1 MDGASVLVV
10 DDEPLNRALMRAALG
25 ATFRVV
31 EAENGAAALEAIGCE
46 SIDLVLLDIMMP
58 RMDGYEV
65 CRRIK
70 EGATEGF
77 LPVLLVSALGEQA
90 DRNRGLEAGAD
101 DFVSKPFD
109 RRELL
114 LRTRAFLR
122 LREQDRLI
130 RKQLQDLARLQ
141 TAKDDLVSL
150 LVHDLRSPLSG
161 VIAYLQLLQDEVTG
175 RAASDVKMALQSAD
189 AALGRLEEALQVR
202 LLEEG
207 SLLVRREPVTLPSM
221 VSETVVPMEAMARRK
236 GVLLAR
242 SVEGDTVA
250 RLDGKLVRR
259 SMENLLTNALK
270 YTPKGGDV
278 SLAVR
283 ADESE
288 VAIDVA
294 DRGPGIPDDLKGSLF
309 EKFGSVEVKRGG
321 ARKGFGL
328 GLYLVKLVAQ
338 GHGGAVSVVD
348 RPGGG
353 SIFRMRLAAA

>member
-10 DDEPLNRALMRAALG
+10 DDEPLNRSLMRAALG
-25 ATFRVV
+25 PTCRVI
-31 EAENGAAALEAIGCE
+31 EAESGPQALELIATE
-46 SIDLVLLDIMMP
+46 TVDLVLLDIMMP

-70 EGATEGF
+70 SGPQESF

-101 DFVSKPFD
+101 DFVGKPFD

-122 LREQDRLI
+122 LRDQDKLI
-130 RKQLQDLARLQ
+130 RKQLADLARLQ
-141 TAKDDLVSL
+141 AAKDDLVAL
-150 LVHDLRSPLSG
+150 LVHDLRSPLAG
-161 VIAYLQLLQDEVTG
+161 VVAYLQLLQDDVTG
-175 RAASDVKMALQSAD
+175 RSASDVKMALQSAD
-189 AALGRLEEALQVR
+189 AMLGRLEEALQVR

-207 SLLVRREPVTLPSM
+207 RLDVRRESVTLPSM
-221 VSETVVPMEAMARRK
+221 VSETVVPMEAVARRK
-236 GVLLAR
+236 GVQFAR
-242 SVEGDTVA
+242 TVEGEPIA
-250 RLDGKLVRR
+250 QLDGKLVRR
-259 SMENLLTNALK
+259 SMENLLSNALK
-270 YTPKGGDV
+270 YTPRGGDV

-283 ADESE
+283 SGERE
-288 VAIDVA
+288 VEIEVA
-294 DRGPGIPDDLKGSLF
+294 DRGPGIPDDLKSSLF
-309 EKFGSVEVKRGG
+309 EKFGSIEVKKGG
-321 ARKGFGL
+321 VRKGFGL

-338 GHGGAVSVVD
+338 GHGGAVSVED